1 MHANDLP
8 TLNRQQGL
16 SGLGLLYVLVATGVL
31 ATLAF
36 KLVPPYI
43 DNYGISTTV
52 ASLDTVPDL
61 NDKTE
66 REVRT
71 LVMNRLRVNNVRDV
85 PTEAVVVSRIDDR
98 VLVAVDYET
107 RVNLFGNIDA
117 VIRFENRYPT
127 DLP

>member
-52 ASLDTVPDL
+52 ASLGTVPDL

-71 LVMNRLRVNNVRDV
+71 LVMNRLRINNVRDV
-85 PTEAVVVSRIDDR
+85 PTEAVVVSRVDDR